1 MKLYTDA
8 NAIASLFKAHKES
21 RTQDFRTYLDANPLP
36 ISFSDPHYAKLYGSV
51 LSMALYKKGATVDDV
66 DLFAFHHVRGR
77 KFPWWWDGDL
87 KYNFRETCRN
97 YLNFDLTT
105 FCAVIC
111 AVRRIDP
118 TLLTYMPQTYREV
131 VPVDIGSLSA
141 SDRTLHDGR
150 PIQKNYVRHT
160 PFDISC
166 LAAAPYLYGHA
177 RGHLRVI
184 DSPLHGLVPDSSLT
198 VVCAIC
204 QDESTITLDQLSSLV
219 ACPRCTSRLAIPD
232 LTVEAALERSKS
244 FIPTKI
250 NLLKKEAIHNAQCK
264 YAAKSHREG
273 HGYEIRN
280 NDRPFFLAF
289 NQQIQRIANEEI
301 SSMWRFESESDFI
314 NYTGLPVTQHD
325 QLHRIGHE
333 DEDGGPIVYSPGQ
346 VMWMPLDLNAGLHYS
361 NTRLL
366 YNGETYTSQKAACA
380 AAGVNYGTF
389 RSRLSRAKETAPDIL
404 AQVVFDALLPC
415 NTPEN
420 PCCNADL
427 T

>member
-1 MKLYTDA
+1 MKLFTDA
-8 NAIASLFKAHKES
+8 NAIASLFQAHKEAGN
-21 RTQDFRTYLDANPLP
+21 QDFRTYLAASPLP
-36 ISFSDPHYAKLYGSV
+36 VSFSASHFAKLYGSI
-51 LSMALYKKGATVDDV
+51 LSMALYRKRDTIDDV
-66 DLFAFHHVRGR
+66 SLYAFAHVPGR
-77 KFPWWWDGDL
+77 RFPWWWNDTR
-87 KYNFRETCRN
+87 YNFLATCAN
-97 YLNFDLTT
+97 YLDLDVNTYCDVL
-105 FCAVIC
+105 CAI
-111 AVRRIDP
+111 RRIDQS
-118 TLLTYMPQTYREV
+118 LFIYMPQCYYEFV
-131 VPVDIGSLSA
+131 
-141 SDRTLHDGR
+141 DGR
-150 PIQKNYVRHT
+150 KQYA
-160 PFDISC
+160 PFDFSC
-166 LAAAPYLYGHA
+166 LVNAPYLYGHA
-177 RGHLRVI
+177 RGHLHVI
-184 DSPLHGLVPDSSLT
+184 DSPLYGLVPDTRLT

-204 QDESTITLDQLSSLV
+204 QDEHTITLEQLSSLV

-232 LTVEAALERSKS
+232 WTMEAALERSKS
-244 FIPTKI
+244 FIPNKV

-264 YAAKSHREG
+264 YAAQAHKEG

-333 DEDGGPIVYSPGQ
+333 DEDGGPLVYSPGK
-346 VMWMPLDLNAGLHYS
+346 VMWIPLDLNAGLHYT

-366 YNGETYTSQKAACA
+366 YNGETYSSQKAACK
-380 AAGVNYGTF
+380 AAGINYGTY

-404 AQVVFDALLPC
+404 AQVVFDSLLPC

-427 T
+427 I